1 MDKMT
6 QRGEGIRMRQ
16 EIDFIQRER
25 DRKIVTIVYSF
36 LHAFRTFRQI
46 ENDYKEGS
54 LRFSE
59 LAKFVDDRGQSFLF
73 TLKTTC
79 HDLFRQSSSY
89 TTQKEQIFDLTVG
102 SIFHLAMKLR
112 EDIYQLEFY
121 GPKYTELSEKG
132 DEHQGQEALMLTFK
146 ETLSRAITSL
156 REGMEEVA
164 TLMEDSFRQFK
175 DLLREYRENGLLLRF
190 ILEERQLL
198 EGVFGENGPG
208 EVFRFLYPHDEF
220 KPYRLAGESYFD
232 SAFYS
237 RAIHAFSQ
245 ALEKCPGDESL
256 QFKIFLSQGMEHFY
270 AYNLNEALQSLE
282 KCLSG
287 SAKVEILESHR
298 SMIRKVCQKI
308 QEEFPGRRKDDQHR
322 DLVKKANALQKKLQ
336 DLLPAA
342 SDLHPA

>member
-6 QRGEGIRMRQ
+6 QQGDGSRMRQ

-54 LRFSE
+54 LRFNE

-89 TTQKEQIFDLTVG
+89 TTQNEQIFDLTIG

-121 GPKYTELSEKG
+121 GPKYTELNEKG
-132 DEHQGQEALMLTFK
+132 NAHQGQEALILKFK

-156 REGMEEVA
+156 QEGMEEVA

-208 EVFRFLYPHDEF
+208 EVFRFLYPRDESE
-220 KPYRLAGESYFD
+220 PYRLAGESYFD

-256 QFKIFLSQGMEHFY
+256 QFKIFLGQGMEHFY
-270 AYNLNEALQSLE
+270 AFNLGEALQSFE
-282 KCLSG
+282 QCLSV

-298 SMIRKVCQKI
+298 SLIRKVCQKI

-336 DLLPAA
+336 ELPPAA